1 MAGFG
6 VFAIDCLNHDFNL
19 INLILLMV
27 ILLSFNQVNKLN
39 KYGIVVQIVLNKIT
53 NVRYQKIKIKTISE
67 K

>member
-1 MAGFG
+1 
-6 VFAIDCLNHDFNL
+6 
-19 INLILLMV
+19 MV